1 MSGRSFIDRAA
12 EERRKCLVVGGIVR
26 LGPRPFIGLE
36 LIEDSVHRLVG
47 IGGLALPLH
56 RVKVIH
62 VGLVG
67 LFIVAEQTHRIS
79 DLITNRSYS
88 TTFGTRKKWFCVS
101 GAFLTT
107 SSAIS
112 PSLTTSARFF
122 ISIGVT
128 EVIGSTPSTFTS
140 ESCSTK
146 ASMAFSSPCRWGT
159 SASMTANRARCAM
172 RRTVAASTDINI
184 GLERGIRIR
193 RIAEAAFAPQQREHA
208 AAAPERRIIPL
219 LRLKGSDARAGGD
232 AQDFV
237 RKAPISLAKKPRRNH
252 FLPRRSRAETVEGC
266 SRGQNIGRPCHVHH
280 QKR

>member
-1 MSGRSFIDRAA
+1 MSGGSFIDRAA

-26 LGPRPFIGLE
+26 LGPRSFVGLE
-36 LIEDSVHRLVG
+36 LIEHSVHRLVG

-159 SASMTANRARCAM
+159 SASVTAIRASCAM

-184 GLERGIRIR
+184 GLEWRIGTR
-193 RIAEAAFAPQQREHA
+193 RIADAAFAPQPREQA
-208 AAAPERRIIPL
+208 ETGP
-219 LRLKGSDARAGGD
+219 SDAEYPPFGT
-232 AQDFV
+232 
-237 RKAPISLAKKPRRNH
+237 K
-252 FLPRRSRAETVEGC
+252 SRPALT
-266 SRGQNIGRPCHVHH
+266 
-280 QKR
+280 